1 MPSTKTPVSQ
11 GHARGRNQRAA
22 RRVYLR
28 TGIAYRDPRGRA
40 HEGMVGNLGGGGL
53 FVHAPAPYSAGSRL
67 LIAFALAGPG
77 GEETIEASG
86 EVAWVRRS
94 GEGRLPGFGVRFTH
108 MAPSQRDRIGRLLAA
123 HAARSATLFTR

>member
-1 MPSTKTPVSQ
+1 MPPVKARTQ
-11 GHARGRNQRAA
+11 PARGRDQRGA

-28 TGIAYRDPRGRA
+28 TGIAYRDPRGHA
-40 HEGMVGNLGGGGL
+40 HQGTVGNLGDGGL
-53 FVHAPAPYSAGSRL
+53 FVHAPAPFSAGCRL
-67 LIAFALAGPG
+67 LIAFALTGPG

-94 GEGRLPGFGVRFTH
+94 GKGKLPGFGVRFTQ
-108 MAPSQRDRIGRLLAA
+108 MAVPQRDRIERLLAA